1 MKISKSKINNTDN
14 FFWGSSVRP
23 TKTLKNHYT
32 IIIQTRRRNMST
44 LCQKYWNHHLNKK
57 VIVIIHSAMIFFFAV
72 LSLQRGANVLLF
84 SRKADDPSFH
94 FLIFVCSFLCFG
106 GLTFNPKLLK
116 NYILCGCVYSSDF
129 IHISRFFRSKPK
141 TYVIM
146 DHWSFAYLRD
156 IWSISDDGIS
166 SFGCLRKEIHAR

>member
-1 MKISKSKINNTDN
+1 MRIICSAHENIKKSLYNHHSNEKKKYVDTMSKI
-14 FFWGSSVRP
+14 
-23 TKTLKNHYT
+23 LKSPFKQKSDRYH
-32 IIIQTRRRNMST
+32 S
-44 LCQKYWNHHLNKK
+44 LCHD
-57 VIVIIHSAMIFFFAV
+57 FFFAV
-72 LSLQRGANVLLF
+72 LSLQRGANVVLL

-116 NYILCGCVYSSDF
+116 KLHIMWMCLQLRLHTHFTIFSFETENLC
-129 IHISRFFRSKPK
+129 
-141 TYVIM
+141 YVIM